1 MVHIQ
6 KKSLKKD
13 MTAKF
18 SQHQIPFQYK
28 GKIKMNLISN
38 QKKKKT
44 QKRESRGDKSRNKW
58 VKKQKNNRISEPQS
72 LFFKKKKSP
81 TKQPY
86 Y

>member
-38 QKKKKT
+38 QKKKKH
-44 QKRESRGDKSRNKW
+44 
-58 VKKQKNNRISEPQS
+58 KKGKAEGIKVEINE
-72 LFFKKKKSP
+72 
-81 TKQPY
+81 
-86 Y
+86 